1 MPRQKS
7 AYGSHPRSRRIR
19 QRGEGRGWCKR
30 GCLLSRFRKGYG
42 LGDELLLHRLDR
54 ELQLWMLLATLLRF
68 ASLLALWILQGKAG
82 KTIHGQTQRNRNWK
96 KQIVH
101 GMTEGSTTS

>member
-30 GCLLSRFRKGYG
+30 GCLLSRFRKGCG

-68 ASLLALWILQGKAG
+68 ASLLALWILQGKLVRRYMGRRKEIETG
-82 KTIHGQTQRNRNWK
+82 KSK
-96 KQIVH
+96 SC
-101 GMTEGSTTS
+101 M